1 MCSPV
6 AGQIVPL
13 TEVPDAV
20 FASECMGKGVAI
32 EPSDGRELLIHVG
45 MDTVQLEGKYFKTMV
60 NQGDKVKAGQTLIEF
75 YPEKIRAA
83 GYRTITPVVVTNT
96 GDYEKVSVTNAG
108 SVNFDELLLT
118 TV

>member
-1 MCSPV
+1 M
-6 AGQIVPL
+6 
-13 TEVPDAV
+13 
-20 FASECMGKGVAI
+20 
-32 EPSDGRELLIHVG
+32 IHVG

-60 NQGDKVKAGQTLIEF
+60 TQGDKVKAGQTLIEF

-83 GYRTITPVVVTNT
+83 GYITITPVVVTNI